1 LDGLTFVE
9 NTLPGDDKSMGV
21 LHLDFAS
28 SIDAAAVKLGEFAFN
43 RNTSGTSE
51 VGLSI
56 SGGNGTGSE
65 KMAVAGIY
73 SESNAVN
80 VILDRRSD
88 SRLPSLEVNKL
99 GSLAEYSK
107 QKDFIL
113 GGSHKFGKIELKVIG
128 NPVIVRVE
136 DSLGN
141 PVYNNATRIND
152 TVSLIYLEGNPTKLT
167 LADGQTFQIP
177 KLTKEQLPPPIYR
190 KIDTVL
196 LERIINDNEMSNVN
210 RLTLK
215 LSIPVPMGGDHSKLD
230 SLNTW
235 EIGQW
240 FGGAIYAGGDIKH
253 KFSPMPSTLEY
264 SYGVYL
270 QKNLNNRFS
279 MNAEYNYS
287 KISMH
292 NLIAP
297 GLFSGGKVP
306 EVLSKDGFTKPV
318 FPSTFQLMFVTPI
331 HSIGFNG
338 LWHLNDYNL
347 EIGKK
352 SRWISSLGAGI
363 GVLYFTPYRLPGYSR
378 TYDNKLKEYSESL
391 SDYRNRVN
399 EEKVNLRKLG
409 TEGQNIIPGMKRYSA
424 VTTFLNASY
433 RLTYYRNRFSISGE
447 LKATLSHSDY
457 LDDFGPGLYYGG
469 NRDLVMQY
477 ANENLDYSKTQINR
491 ALPVSNT
498 ITGTGAQKSTN
509 GLSDGYYQMHLG
521 VAYHLSKEES
531 KRLDDF
537 SRRKLNFA
545 TIESPTIENWNIRA
559 ASKFDSTSVKKF
571 PGFLR
576 TTEVGTWVGSGMY
589 VGDIKPKFSP
599 MPSSMEISMGLFVQ
613 LNKSPKNSWKISY
626 YNTGISARNAIAPLL
641 LSSVKLPEIL
651 DNSGNQVVFQ
661 DFWMNFNSK
670 LNIVDIDYVYTTGSK
685 GYFVKPGKKRAVRQH
700 LGCGLGLGNYQVNK
714 SLVYGSSSMI
724 DLRKYGIEGERFA
737 GAKNKFSNYF
747 GLLNGSYGLSYL
759 KNRWTIKGEIKGA
772 ITTSDKLDGYSNG
785 LWFGGD
791 IDKWYE
797 STDEAPN
804 AAGIKVN
811 STILKEQY
819 EDMVAAGMNP
829 VQQRAK
835 NKLPDGY
842 IQFHLGLSYRF

>member
-1 LDGLTFVE
+1 
-9 NTLPGDDKSMGV
+9 
-21 LHLDFAS
+21 
-28 SIDAAAVKLGEFAFN
+28 
-43 RNTSGTSE
+43 
-51 VGLSI
+51 
-56 SGGNGTGSE
+56 
-65 KMAVAGIY
+65 
-73 SESNAVN
+73 
-80 VILDRRSD
+80 
-88 SRLPSLEVNKL
+88 
-99 GSLAEYSK
+99 
-107 QKDFIL
+107 
-113 GGSHKFGKIELKVIG
+113 
-128 NPVIVRVE
+128 
-136 DSLGN
+136 
-141 PVYNNATRIND
+141 
-152 TVSLIYLEGNPTKLT
+152 
-167 LADGQTFQIP
+167 
-177 KLTKEQLPPPIYR
+177 
-190 KIDTVL
+190 
-196 LERIINDNEMSNVN
+196 
-210 RLTLK
+210 
-215 LSIPVPMGGDHSKLD
+215 
-230 SLNTW
+230 
-235 EIGQW
+235 
-240 FGGAIYAGGDIKH
+240 
-253 KFSPMPSTLEY
+253 
-264 SYGVYL
+264 
-270 QKNLNNRFS
+270 
-279 MNAEYNYS
+279 
-287 KISMH
+287 
-292 NLIAP
+292 
-297 GLFSGGKVP
+297 
-306 EVLSKDGFTKPV
+306 
-318 FPSTFQLMFVTPI
+318 
-331 HSIGFNG
+331 
-338 LWHLNDYNL
+338 
-347 EIGKK
+347 
-352 SRWISSLGAGI
+352 
-363 GVLYFTPYRLPGYSR
+363 
-378 TYDNKLKEYSESL
+378 
-391 SDYRNRVN
+391 
-399 EEKVNLRKLG
+399 
-409 TEGQNIIPGMKRYSA
+409 
-424 VTTFLNASY
+424 
-433 RLTYYRNRFSISGE
+433 
-447 LKATLSHSDY
+447 
-457 LDDFGPGLYYGG
+457 
-469 NRDLVMQY
+469 
-477 ANENLDYSKTQINR
+477 
-491 ALPVSNT
+491 
-498 ITGTGAQKSTN
+498 
-509 GLSDGYYQMHLG
+509 MHLG